1 MREFDFFRAE
11 SIEHAGELLRTS
23 GGWVIAGG
31 TDVIPRLQRGWD
43 AGKVLID
50 ISNLKDLKFI
60 RDRENEVEI
69 GALVTYA
76 DLLDSP
82 VLQGAAPALLQAA
95 ATVGCPQTRSRGT
108 IGGNIANASPA
119 GDTLPPLLCSQAEV
133 HYLRDGRKNTLA
145 LKELI
150 IGPGETLLQPGDLL
164 LSISLQK
171 PVGGQESVYLK
182 LGNRK
187 GMNIAV
193 ASAAV
198 QASFD
203 PDNRIEEILIALG
216 SVAPTPV
223 RSPGA
228 EEVLMGSELNPE
240 LLDYAAEQVRKDISP
255 ISDVR
260 ATAARRREAAVALV
274 KRGLWEITKERIEHE

>member
-1 MREFDFFRAE
+1 MHEFDFIRAE
-11 SIEHAGELLRTS
+11 SVEHAGELLRI
-23 GGWVIAGG
+23 GGGRVIAGG

-50 ISNLKDLKFI
+50 ISSLPDLRFI
-60 RDRENEVEI
+60 HELNNEVEI
-69 GALVTYA
+69 GVLVTYA

-82 VLQGAAPALLQAA
+82 LLQQAAPALLQAA

-119 GDTLPPLLCSQAEV
+119 GDTLPPLLCSQAKV
-133 HYLRDGRKNTLA
+133 HYLRDGKKNTLA
-145 LKELI
+145 LEELL

-164 LSISLQK
+164 LSVSLQK
-171 PVGGQESVYLK
+171 PVGDQESVYLK

-193 ASAAV
+193 ASAAL
-198 QASFD
+198 QARFS
-203 PDNRIEEILIALG
+203 PDHRIEDILIALG

-228 EEVLMGSELNPE
+228 EEVLAGAELTPD
-240 LLDYAAEQVRKDISP
+240 LLDHAAEQVRKDISP

-260 ATAARRREAAVALV
+260 ATAARRCEAAVALV
-274 KRGLWEITKERIEHE
+274 KRGLREITRERISHG